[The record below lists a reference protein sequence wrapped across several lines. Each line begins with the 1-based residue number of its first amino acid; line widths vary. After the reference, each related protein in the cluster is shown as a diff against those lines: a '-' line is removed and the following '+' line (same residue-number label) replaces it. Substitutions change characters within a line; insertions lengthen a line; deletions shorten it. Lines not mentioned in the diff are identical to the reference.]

1 MRFDPSGLTQAMDRM
16 QQAAKD
22 KGKDLAVQQGNFF
35 LRLTR
40 KLGWEAAPSKDDLWE
55 VYRRLKGKLRRK
67 KGKTPLQEI
76 MRRIRAR
83 GTFAR
88 GWKIDRVENTG
99 TRIRIHISDPVKYS
113 GIVESRKNVAGRAAD
128 TVGSTFKG
136 KLQKL
141 AAQVT
146 SIF

>member
-1 MRFDPSGLTQAMDRM
+1 MDRM

-88 GWKIDRVENTG
+88 GWKTDRVENTG
-99 TRIRIHISDPVKYS
+99 TRIRIYIGNAVKYA
-113 GIVESRKNVAGRAAD
+113 GIVDGEKKVADRAAD
-128 TVGSTFKG
+128 TVGGTFKR

-141 AAQVT
+141 AEQVT
-146 SIF
+146 GVF

>member
-1 MRFDPSGLTQAMDRM
+1 MDRM

-88 GWKIDRVENTG
+88 GWKTDRVENTG
-99 TRIRIHISDPVKYS
+99 TRIRSYIGNAVKYA
-113 GIVESRKNVAGRAAD
+113 GIVDGEKKVADRAAD
-128 TVGSTFKG
+128 TVGGTFKR

-141 AAQVT
+141 AEQVT
-146 SIF
+146 GVF